1 MNRYYYIELCKYP
14 PAKPEALW
22 VAGPSKGPYR
32 DPKSKSRASG
42 SMLVAD
48 ILEARSILL
57 ELSNFYCLPGRA
69 GGSPV
74 RTRNLGQR
82 SNPRRTGSFHL
93 PQKRRT
99 YALED
104 AHRLG
109 HPPSR

>member
-74 RTRNLGQR
+74 RTSMTVFTNQSKVLTFPLSETRAER
-82 SNPRRTGSFHL
+82 V
-93 PQKRRT
+93 
-99 YALED
+99 
-104 AHRLG
+104 
-109 HPPSR
+109 

>member
-1 MNRYYYIELCKYP
+1 MTHYSKYP

-74 RTRNLGQR
+74 RTRFRTVSKEVLMNRR
-82 SNPRRTGSFHL
+82 STL
-93 PQKRRT
+93 LLILILVLV
-99 YALED
+99 ALTAPADEKKS
-104 AHRLG
+104 A
-109 HPPSR
+109 